1 MFHDY
6 DMTKEPIVE
15 LTSETYSSVRK
26 LTLMLV
32 ICTFTMEFSCRFYI
46 IMICC
51 SMLSYNLIPFSE
63 AESGFAS
70 DSDQAML
77 VVLLGQEDMVIDLTF
92 TYQVLDDSSCRGLKN
107 VSYI

>member
-1 MFHDY
+1 
-6 DMTKEPIVE
+6 
-15 LTSETYSSVRK
+15 
-26 LTLMLV
+26 
-32 ICTFTMEFSCRFYI
+32 
-46 IMICC
+46 
-51 SMLSYNLIPFSE
+51 MLSYNLIPVSE

-107 VSYI
+107 VSYIWVHLEVIN